1 MEKRTGWTLF
11 WRIRR
16 WPSYFSC
23 RATPPALQRPIPL
36 AGFCIPDSPTTAS
49 TSPANWCS
57 ISTAWRIRRA
67 LTRLMPRAHCLRGK
81 TAFPFPC
88 RWASSATMTKETSR
102 NALEIELI
110 VSDNKL
116 GAPSGAPAMSAPD
129 LYAADNGGPQNPAR
143 LKMVAL
149 RVTLLRL
156 HKTLLDMERREYERA
171 NGHVSTGELFRLVI
185 DHEQFAWL
193 HNLSEFV
200 VRLDETLSGEEAVT
214 ENETHSAIMLARKM
228 FAPSESGDAFQ
239 KRYFDAIQRD
249 PAVVMEHAELA
260 RLFANEPSD
269 TSPT

>member
-1 MEKRTGWTLF
+1 MSEEG
-11 WRIRR
+11 
-16 WPSYFSC
+16 
-23 RATPPALQRPIPL
+23 
-36 AGFCIPDSPTTAS
+36 
-49 TSPANWCS
+49 
-57 ISTAWRIRRA
+57 
-67 LTRLMPRAHCLRGK
+67 TRY
-81 TAFPFPC
+81 
-88 RWASSATMTKETSR
+88 
-102 NALEIELI
+102 ALEIGGI
-110 VSDNKL
+110 VSDNKF
-116 GAPSGAPAMSAPD
+116 GAPGGALPMNAPD
-129 LYAADNGGPQNPAR
+129 LYSADNGGPQNPAR
-143 LKMVAL
+143 QKMVAL
-149 RVTLLRL
+149 RITLLRL

-214 ENETHSAIMLARKM
+214 EKETHGAIVLARKM

-269 TSPT
+269 ASAT